1 MLSQQLAVKTKA
13 VLQWSARSKRLL
25 RPVSVARAHTLTLE
39 RSLKLSKQDREL
51 WATGAFEGQVYP
63 DLPVATTWKG
73 YASYLL
79 QQRCAD

>member
-1 MLSQQLAVKTKA
+1 MLSQQLAVEAKA
-13 VLQWSARSKRLL
+13 LVQWSRRGRRLL
-25 RPVSVARAHTLTLE
+25 RQVGVARAHTLTLE

-51 WATGAFEGQVYP
+51 WATGAFQGKVYP

-79 QQRCAD
+79 QER

>member
-1 MLSQQLAVKTKA
+1 MLSRKLAVKTKA
-13 VLQWSARSKRLL
+13 VVQWSSRGKRLL
-25 RPVSVARAHTLTLE
+25 RTVGVARAHTLTLE

-51 WATGAFEGQVYP
+51 WATGAFQGKVYP

-79 QQRCAD
+79 QQRYAD